1 MQSSWHPAGH
11 LVIGLAGK
19 TLQEDERGWIGKHRP
34 AGVILFARNL
44 GSLDEVVELV
54 RAVRAAGSPAPTLWL
69 DQEGGRVQRL
79 RAPLTAYP
87 SAGTLARWEGEY
99 PDAALELAQDWGRLC
114 GQELLALG
122 FGVDCAPVL
131 DLWEPGAHPVIGD
144 RAFGGDPEQVVRLA
158 GAWLTG
164 FAGSGGMAVGKHF
177 PGHGGALVDSHRHLP
192 VIDRDLA
199 QLQQRELSPFKQ
211 LLHRL
216 PALMTAH
223 LVARALDP
231 QVPATWSAGIMTQL
245 LRREWGYQ
253 GLVVSDAIE
262 MAALEGDLGFRTQ
275 RAIAAGCDLVLC
287 CTGRLDDNEAARLGV
302 LTALESAKESGQGPW
317 FSAGEVATRLDRY
330 RLPPGDWRQLL
341 ADADYQRRRTRLE
354 TVFQDP
360 RKLLGVDPTEAH
372 MTVAGDG

>member
-1 MQSSWHPAGH
+1 MQTPWHPAGH
-11 LVIGLAGK
+11 LVIGLAGRM
-19 TLQEDERGWIGKHRP
+19 LQAEEREWIARHRP

-44 GSLDEVVELV
+44 GSLDEVVDLV
-54 RAVRAAGSPAPTLWL
+54 HSIRAAGSPAPTLWL

-79 RAPLTAYP
+79 REPLTRYP
-87 SAGTLARWEGEY
+87 SAGTLARWEADHPEE
-99 PDAALELAQDWGRLC
+99 ALELAQDWGQLC

-144 RAFGGDPEQVVRLA
+144 RAFGADPDQVVRLA

-164 FAGSGGMAVGKHF
+164 FSTSGCMAVGKHF

-192 VIDRDLA
+192 VIDRDLN

-211 LLHRL
+211 LAHRL

-223 LVARALDP
+223 LVARALDS
-231 QVPATWSAGIMTQL
+231 QVPATWSVGIMTQL
-245 LRREWGYQ
+245 LRHEWGYQ

-262 MAALEGDLGFRTQ
+262 MAALEGDLALRTQ

-287 CTGRLDDNEAARLGV
+287 CTGRLQDNEAARLGV
-302 LTALESAKESGQGPW
+302 LAALEAQAGSSQGPW
-317 FSAGEVATRLDRY
+317 FGAGEVATRLDRY
-330 RLPPGDWRQLL
+330 RLPPGDWKRLL
-341 ADADYQRRRTRLE
+341 MDSDYRYRRERLE
-354 TVFQDP
+354 KVFQDP
-360 RKLLGVDPTEAH
+360 QKMLGVDPTEGH
-372 MTVAGDG
+372 FKVAGDG